1 MDGKEQIQRKKPF
14 TLPVILPI
22 SGIRGLTLFVELRY
36 RSTGFG
42 IDEGSMEFKD
52 VTPIMVL
59 GETRVIRAGK
69 LIVAIGSDAGTPIS
83 RAPDIALVLLDHD
96 KKPLD
101 QRAVVSSVT
110 QVRRDRGARHLVD
123 VMKGDRWHGIVF
135 EISTLLM
142 PAAATAVSI
151 IADGI
156 DALAGTQLTVT
167 LEDGVSRPHV
177 FTMKVDLGHRTAVIA
192 SVYRHDADWKMRA
205 FGHGF
210 SSDRHTLADQLGI
223 GASWPL
229 AHQGIAQGATSPP
242 PAPVPPAP
250 RATPP
255 APTTRAQA
263 SSTPPANRRREST
276 PAKSPSNVPPPI
288 DMSRLA
294 DIERDTAAVSTLLSD
309 IFSDVKERAPMKA
322 ASPVAGLDAAHAA
335 VLRELMARMT
345 MPTSEFTALARS
357 HGLMPSGA
365 VEGINEW
372 AIDKVSDIV
381 VVEEAFGYSFVREY
395 WAAIESLSRAA

>member
-1 MDGKEQIQRKKPF
+1 
-14 TLPVILPI
+14 
-22 SGIRGLTLFVELRY
+22 
-36 RSTGFG
+36 
-42 IDEGSMEFKD
+42 MEFKD

-69 LIVAIGSDAGTPIS
+69 LIVAIGSDTGAPIS

-123 VMKGDRWHGIVF
+123 VTKGDRWHGSVF

-142 PAAATAVSI
+142 PAAATAVSV
-151 IADGI
+151 IADRI
-156 DALAGTQLTVT
+156 DALSGSQLSLT

-177 FTMKVDLGHRTAVIA
+177 FTMKVELGQRTAVIA

-210 SSDRHTLADQLGI
+210 SSDRQTLAEQLGI

-229 AHQGIAQGATSPP
+229 AHQAVGQDVVPTAR
-242 PAPVPPAP
+242 PAPPSP
-250 RATPP
+250 RATPSVP
-255 APTTRAQA
+255 ATRAV
-263 SSTPPANRRREST
+263 SSAAPPANRRRD
-276 PAKSPSNVPPPI
+276 PAPVAAPSSAPPPI

-322 ASPVAGLDAAHAA
+322 ASTVAGLDAPHAA
-335 VLRELMARMT
+335 VLRELMVRGT
-345 MPTSEFTALARS
+345 MPNSEFAALTRS

-365 VEGINEW
+365 AEAINEW

-381 VVEEAFGYSFVREY
+381 VVEEAFGFSFVREY
-395 WAAIESLSRAA
+395 WAAIEALSRAA

>member
-1 MDGKEQIQRKKPF
+1 
-14 TLPVILPI
+14 
-22 SGIRGLTLFVELRY
+22 
-36 RSTGFG
+36 
-42 IDEGSMEFKD
+42 MEFKD

-69 LIVAIGSDAGTPIS
+69 LIVAIGSDSGAPIS
-83 RAPDIALVLLDHD
+83 RAPDIALVLLDND

-123 VMKGDRWHGIVF
+123 VTKADRWHGIVF

-156 DALAGTQLTVT
+156 DALSGSQLSVT

-177 FTMKVDLGHRTAVIA
+177 FTMKVELGQRTAVIA
-192 SVYRHDADWKMRA
+192 SVYRHDTDWKMRA

-210 SSDRHTLADQLGI
+210 SSDRQTLAEQFGI
-223 GASWPL
+223 GASWPP
-229 AHQGIAQGATSPP
+229 ARQSADQGVPHPP
-242 PAPVPPAP
+242 RPAPPTP
-250 RATPP
+250 RATPS
-255 APTTRAQA
+255 
-263 SSTPPANRRREST
+263 SSTPRAST
-276 PAKSPSNVPPPI
+276 PSSPPAKGRSEPAPAASPFTPPPI

-322 ASPVAGLDAAHAA
+322 ASPVAGLDVAHAA
-335 VLRELMARMT
+335 VLRELMARGS
-345 MPTSEFTALARS
+345 MPNSEFAALARN

-365 VEGINEW
+365 AETINEW

-381 VVEEAFGYSFVREY
+381 VVEEAFGFSFVREY
-395 WAAIESLSRAA
+395 WAAIEALSRTS